1 VSSDFEVVLRQ
12 EARRYL
18 KRLDLVTQ
26 RRLVQALDELC
37 SDPLKGDI
45 RPLHGQSSVF
55 RLRVGGYRI
64 FFRVQFAKRVIFV
77 EAIGPRGDVYK

>member
-1 VSSDFEVVLRQ
+1 MSSGFEIVLRQ

-26 RRLVQALDELC
+26 RRLVQALDELRA
-37 SDPLKGDI
+37 DPLNGDI
-45 RPLHGQSSVF
+45 RQLHGQSSVL

-64 FFRVQFAKRVIFV
+64 LFRVQFAKRVIFV